1 MSINDIE
8 EDTDD
13 YIKRWKVKQ
22 LINQLNSAKG
32 NGTSMITLI
41 IPKDGQVSRV
51 QKMLT
56 EEYGTAT
63 NIKNHVNKLS
73 VQAGIRSAQEKLKLY
88 KEIPTNGLVV
98 CVGTVLVDGNKEK
111 KLAIDFEPFKPIN
124 KFIYKCDNKFH
135 TDALSELLED
145 DKKYGFIIVDGSG
158 SVYGT
163 VSGNNKEILARF
175 TVDLPKKHGRGG
187 QPSMRFARIRLEKRH
202 NYLRKVAETA
212 TTVFITN
219 DLPNVEGLILA
230 GSSNFKKQL
239 AQTDMFDKRLKAVV
253 LNVIDIAYGG
263 EAGFNQAIQYAQ
275 ETLKNVKFV
284 KERKLLTSYFD
295 EINKD
300 SGKYCYGVKDTMFA
314 LEGGAV
320 EVLILWEELPIR
332 RIELTNPL
340 TQKKEQRY
348 LQPEELGEE
357 QSHYLDSE
365 GVKLEV
371 TEDSLLV
378 EWLADKYKNFGAKL
392 EFVTDKSTEGSQ
404 FAKGFGGIG
413 GFMRYTLDFPENDED
428 DESFDSDDFI

>member
-13 YIKRWKVKQ
+13 YIKKWKVKQ
-22 LINQLNSAKG
+22 LINQLNNAKG

-41 IPKDGQVSRV
+41 INKGGQVSRV

-73 VQAGIRSAQEKLKLY
+73 VQSGIRSAQEKLKLY
-88 KEIPTNGLVV
+88 KEIPDNGLVV
-98 CVGTVLVDGNKEK
+98 CVGTVLIEGNKEK

-135 TDALSELLED
+135 TEALMELLED

-158 SVYGT
+158 AVYGT
-163 VSGNNKEILARF
+163 LSGNNKEILAKF

-187 QPSMRFARIRLEKRH
+187 QSQMRFARIRLEKRH

-212 TTVFITN
+212 VTVFIEN

-230 GSSNFKKQL
+230 GSSVFKKQL
-239 AQTDMFDKRLKAVV
+239 SQTDMFDKRLKSIV
-253 LNVIDIAYGG
+253 LQVIDIAYGG
-263 EAGFNQAIQYAQ
+263 EAGFNQAILFAQ
-275 ETLKNVKFV
+275 ETLKNVQFV
-284 KERKLLTSYFD
+284 KEKKLLSAYFD

-300 SGKYCYGVKDTMFA
+300 TGKFCYGVKDTMYA
-314 LEGGAV
+314 LEGGAI
-320 EVLILWEELPIR
+320 ETLIVWEELPIK
-332 RIELTNPL
+332 RIVLNHPV
-340 TQKKEQRY
+340 TQKKESRY
-348 LQPEELGEE
+348 LQPEEIGE
-357 QSHYLDSE
+357 QSGFLDPE
-365 GVKLEV
+365 GVELEV
-371 TEDSLLV
+371 VEDGSLV
-378 EWLADKYKNFGAKL
+378 EWLAEKYKTFGARL

-404 FAKGFGGIG
+404 FSKGFGGIG
-413 GFMRYTLDFPENDED
+413 GLMRYTLDFPDNEEDE
-428 DESFDSDDFI
+428 ESFDSDDFI